1 MIALEKQVSE
11 KFGKFKKGRSSKFF
25 WFFFGFFLAL
35 SVFFLAGVVPVSDY
49 IKISTCSMGLLLT
62 ILGILVF
69 QERKSK

>member
-1 MIALEKQVSE
+1 LESLRKEEALN
-11 KFGKFKKGRSSKFF
+11 
-25 WFFFGFFLAL
+25 FFGSFSVFFLAL